1 MVRVSLEYNSVMKL
15 IKTIIT
21 LSLVAI
27 LTSCS
32 ESVPEK
38 VTSSYTSE
46 SYDWKKWDCYEFTSS
61 GKYLFTIGYIPE
73 INAEGYYEGKLFLKD
88 TTSPIETTYRLS
100 GVQHEWE
107 WEKYQIR
114 IDSNGTGRYWDFSNA
129 GEGEMVDSSE
139 LYECTSSDLEKFD
152 MFMESI
158 W

>member
-32 ESVPEK
+32 VSVPEK

-88 TTSPIETTYRLS
+88 TTSPIETAYRLS

>member
-1 MVRVSLEYNSVMKL
+1 MKL

-27 LTSCS
+27 LSSCS

-46 SYDWKKWDCYEFTSS
+46 SYDWKKWDCYEFSSS

-88 TTSPIETTYRLS
+88 TTSPIETAYRLS

-129 GEGEMVDSSE
+129 DEGEMVTSSE
-139 LYECTSSDLEKFD
+139 VYECTSSDLEKFD
-152 MFMESI
+152 KFMESI

>member
-1 MVRVSLEYNSVMKL
+1 MKL

-46 SYDWKKWDCYEFTSS
+46 SYDWKKWDCYEFGYG
-61 GKYLFTIGYIPE
+61 GKYLLTIGYIPE
-73 INAEGYYEGKLFLKD
+73 LKNDSFYEGKLFMKD
-88 TTSPIETTYRLS
+88 TASPIDTLYTLR
-100 GVQHEWE
+100 GVQHYFNWLPSDNES
-107 WEKYQIR
+107 YQIV
-114 IDSNGTGRYWDFSNA
+114 IDSDGTGRFYDFSGAEA
-129 GEGEMVDSSE
+129 GEERLSKE
-139 LYECTSSDLEKFD
+139 TYECTSSDLEKFD
-152 MFMESI
+152 KFMASI